1 MRMLTDLDSPE
12 QGEPVAA
19 GPVGL
24 AAVFEP
30 RRVAL
35 VGASDQP
42 GKMGELFW
50 RNLSSFPGDVIPV
63 TASAAT
69 VDGRPAYPTLS
80 DVDGEI
86 DLAVVVVPAPAVP
99 GVLRDAAAK
108 GVRAAV
114 VISGGFAETGPEG
127 ARLQDEMIAAAHD
140 GGVRV
145 VGPNCFGIQNC
156 DLPLNASMA
165 AGEPLGGGGI
175 TLATQSGA
183 YGMAIYA
190 LGLDERTR
198 FAKVYAAGNKAD
210 IADAEVLRYLRAD
223 PASRTLCFF
232 LESLPDGR
240 AFYEEARL
248 TTPHKP
254 VIVAKTGRSAAGARA
269 ALSHTGALAGRGAVG
284 RAAFAQAGII
294 EARTGLEMMD
304 VARALDAQPPPAGPR
319 VAVITNSGGTGVEL
333 ADLLA
338 EEGLEVPELSAAL
351 QRELRA
357 CLPAFASA
365 RNPVDM
371 TPVWTRF
378 AELYP
383 MLVERLARSGE
394 VDAVVPV
401 LLQRSA
407 LDEQVAIGVRDVVAR
422 LRADGVPVPVYVCW
436 VAPRAA
442 RPNADLLAEAGVPCF
457 DWPERTARALGHAAR
472 YGQARFEV
480 RPSRPAPP
488 RPPGLPFL
496 EPGLLDA
503 GAGAAL
509 LGAFDIP
516 TVESV
521 ICETAD
527 GAAAA
532 AVGLG
537 FPVVAKAL
545 HPELVHKS
553 DRGGVRVGL
562 ADHGD
567 VQAAASELLDLAPG
581 GRVLVQRQASGI
593 EVVVGG
599 IRDPQ
604 FGPAVMVGL
613 GGVLVEVLGDVAF
626 ALAPLRADEARRL
639 VERLQGFAALT
650 GARGR
655 EAVDL
660 DALAR
665 VVCAVGDLLVA
676 VPEVAELDLNP
687 VLGRAAGCVAVDWR
701 IVVALPGSGAGP
713 DSPCGGGEGTP
724 SSS

>member
-1 MRMLTDLDSPE
+1 MRVLTDLDPASPAR
-12 QGEPVAA
+12 PA
-19 GPVGL
+19 GL

-50 RNLSSFPGDVIPV
+50 RNLSAFPGEVVPV
-63 TASAAT
+63 TASSARVGGHT
-69 VDGRPAYPTLS
+69 AYPTLR

-86 DLAVVVVPAPAVP
+86 DLAVIVVPAPAVP

-127 ARLQDEMIAAAHD
+127 ARLQDELTTIARE

-145 VGPNCFGIQNC
+145 VGPNCFGVQNC

-165 AGEPLGGGGI
+165 AGEPRGGGGI

-254 VIVAKTGRSAAGARA
+254 VIVAKTGRSVAGARA
-269 ALSHTGALAGRGAVG
+269 AISHTGALAGRGAVG

-294 EARTGLEMMD
+294 EARSGLEMMD

-319 VAVITNSGGTGVEL
+319 VAIVTNSGGTGVEL

-338 EEGLEVPELSAAL
+338 DEGLEVPELSAGL
-351 QRELRA
+351 QRELGGH
-357 CLPAFASA
+357 LPAFASP
-365 RNPVDM
+365 RNPIDM

-383 MLVERLARSGE
+383 LLVERLARSGE

-407 LDEQVAIGVRDVVAR
+407 LDERVAVGLRDAVAR

-442 RPNADLLAEAGVPCF
+442 RPNADLLAEGGVPCF

-472 YGQARFEV
+472 YGRARAEV
-480 RPSRPAPP
+480 RAPRPAPSRPADGPTLA
-488 RPPGLPFL
+488 PGLV
-496 EPGLLDA
+496 DT

-509 LGAFDIP
+509 LGAFGVA

-521 ICETAD
+521 ICGTAD
-527 GAAAA
+527 AAAEA
-532 AVGLG
+532 AAGLG
-537 FPVVAKAL
+537 FPAVAKAL

-553 DRGGVRVGL
+553 DQGGVRVGL
-562 ADHGD
+562 VGGD
-567 VQAAASELLDLAPG
+567 EVRRAATQLLDLAPG
-581 GRVLVQRQASGI
+581 GRVLVQRQADGI

-599 IRDPQ
+599 IRDPH

-613 GGVLVEVLGDVAF
+613 GGVLVELLGDVAF
-626 ALAPLRADEARRL
+626 ALAPLGPDEARRL
-639 VERLQGFAALT
+639 LGRLRGFPALA

-665 VVCAVGDLLVA
+665 VVSAVGDLLVA
-676 VPEVAELDLNP
+676 MPEVAELDLNP
-687 VLGRAAGCVAVDWR
+687 VLATAAGCVAVDWR
-701 IVVALPGSGAGP
+701 VVVSALAGF
-713 DSPCGGGEGTP
+713 GGGQNSPYEGSERPTP
-724 SSS
+724 SP

>member
-1 MRMLTDLDSPE
+1 MRVLTE
-12 QGEPVAA
+12 GGAA
-19 GPVGL
+19 SEGRPGAL
-24 AAVFEP
+24 SALFEP

-50 RNLSSFPGDVIPV
+50 RNLSSFPGEVVPI
-63 TASAAT
+63 TTGAASVA
-69 VDGRPAYPTLS
+69 GRKAYPSLL
-80 DVDGEI
+80 DVEGEI

-99 GVLRDAAAK
+99 GVMRDAAAK

-114 VISGGFAETGPEG
+114 VITGGFAEAGPEG
-127 ARLQDEMIAAAHD
+127 VRLQEELVAAARQ

-145 VGPNCFGIQNC
+145 VGPNCFGVQNC

-165 AGEPLGGGGI
+165 TGEPLGGGGI

-210 IADAEVLRYLRAD
+210 IADGEVLRYLRQD

-248 TTPHKP
+248 TTPQKP

-269 ALSHTGALAGRGAVG
+269 AQSHTGALAGSEAVG
-284 RAAFAQAGII
+284 RAAFEQAGIVQ
-294 EARTGLEMMD
+294 ARSGLEMMD

-319 VAVITNSGGTGVEL
+319 IAIVTNSGGTGVEL
-333 ADLLA
+333 ADLLG
-338 EEGLEVPELSAAL
+338 EEGLEVPELSAEL
-351 QRELRA
+351 QAELRPH
-357 CLPAFASA
+357 LPAFASS

-383 MLVERLARSGE
+383 FLVERLARSGE

-407 LDEQVAIGVRDVVAR
+407 LDDKVALALRDTVAR
-422 LRADGVPVPVYVCW
+422 LRAEGVEVPVYVCW
-436 VAPRAA
+436 VAPRCA
-442 RPNADLLAEAGVPCF
+442 RANADLLQEAGVPCF
-457 DWPERTARALGHAAR
+457 EWPERTARALGHAVR
-472 YGQARFEV
+472 YGQARV
-480 RPSRPAPP
+480 RVGLPRVFPSRPA
-488 RPPGLPFL
+488 GFAAL
-496 EPGLLDA
+496 
-503 GAGAAL
+503 GAGLVDAETGARL
-509 LGAFDIP
+509 LATFGVP

-521 ICETAD
+521 TCRTAAEASL
-527 GAAAA
+527 AADR
-532 AVGLG
+532 LG
-537 FPVVAKAL
+537 YPVVAKAL
-545 HPELVHKS
+545 HPDLVHKS
-553 DRGGVRVGL
+553 DVGGVLVGL
-562 ADHGD
+562 GD
-567 VQAAASELLDLAPG
+567 AAAAYQAASNLLALVPG
-581 GRVLVQRQASGI
+581 GEVLVQRQANGI

-599 IRDPQ
+599 IQDAQ

-613 GGVLVEVLGDVAF
+613 GGLLVEVLGDVAF
-626 ALAPLRADEARRL
+626 ALAPLGQDEARRL
-639 VERLQGFAALT
+639 IARLRGFPALT

-660 DALAR
+660 DALAA
-665 VVCAVGDLLVA
+665 VVCAVGNLLVA
-676 VPEVAELDLNP
+676 VPEIAELDLNP
-687 VLGRAAGCVAVDWR
+687 LFATGRECVAVDWR
-701 IVVALPGSGAGP
+701 VLVGNPPGQDHAIGGNWTAQGGAAR
-713 DSPCGGGEGTP
+713 SL
-724 SSS
+724 SS

>member
-1 MRMLTDLDSPE
+1 MRVLTDLDP
-12 QGEPVAA
+12 PAA
-19 GPVGL
+19 ARPTGL
-24 AAVFEP
+24 EAVFEP

-50 RNLSSFPGDVIPV
+50 RNLSSFPGEVVPV

-69 VDGRPAYPTLS
+69 VDGRTAYKRLA
-80 DVDGEI
+80 DIDGEI

-114 VISGGFAETGPEG
+114 VISGGFAETGPDG
-127 ARLQDEMIAAAHD
+127 ARLQDELTAIARA

-165 AGEPLGGGGI
+165 AGDPLGGGGI

-198 FAKVYAAGNKAD
+198 FAKIYAAGNKAD

-232 LESLPDGR
+232 MESLPDGR
-240 AFYEEARL
+240 AFCEEARL

-254 VIVAKTGRSAAGARA
+254 VVVAKTGRSAAGARA
-269 ALSHTGALAGRGAVG
+269 AISHTGALAGRGAIG

-294 EARTGLEMMD
+294 EARSGLEMMD
-304 VARALDAQPPPAGPR
+304 VARALDAQPLPAGPR
-319 VAVITNSGGTGVEL
+319 VAIVTNSGGTGVEL

-338 EEGLEVPELSAAL
+338 DEGLEVPELSAGL
-351 QRELRA
+351 QRELRSH
-357 CLPAFASA
+357 LPAFASP
-365 RNPVDM
+365 RNPIDM
-371 TPVWTRF
+371 TPVWARF

-383 MLVERLARSGE
+383 MLVERLARCGE

-407 LDEQVAIGVRDVVAR
+407 LDQRVAEGLRGAVAR
-422 LRADGVPVPVYVCW
+422 LRADDVRVPVYVCW

-442 RPNADLLAEAGVPCF
+442 RANADLLAEAGVPCF

-472 YGQARFEV
+472 YGRARVEV
-480 RPSRPAPP
+480 LPPRPAPL
-488 RPPGLPFL
+488 RPAALPALAPGLADV
-496 EPGLLDA
+496 ET
-503 GAGAAL
+503 GARL
-509 LGAFDIP
+509 LGAFGVP
-516 TVESV
+516 TVESM
-521 ICETAD
+521 ICRTAD
-527 GAAAA
+527 EAADAA
-532 AVGLG
+532 EGLG

-553 DRGGVRVGL
+553 DHGGVRVGL
-562 ADHGD
+562 AQRDEVHR
-567 VQAAASELLDLAPG
+567 AATQLLELAGG
-581 GRVLVQRQASGI
+581 GRVLVQRQVGGI

-613 GGVLVEVLGDVAF
+613 GGVLVEVLGDIAF
-626 ALAPLRADEARRL
+626 ALAPLGPDEARRL
-639 VERLQGFAALT
+639 LSRLRGFPVLA

-655 EAVDL
+655 AAIDL
-660 DALAR
+660 DALAG
-665 VVCAVGDLLVA
+665 VVSAVGDLMVA
-676 VPEVAELDLNP
+676 MPEIGELDLNP
-687 VLGRAAGCVAVDWR
+687 VLATAAGCVAVDWR
-701 IVVALPGSGAGP
+701 VVVSENGP
-713 DSPCGGGEGTP
+713 PRSRQ
-724 SSS
+724 

>member
-1 MRMLTDLDSPE
+1 
-12 QGEPVAA
+12 VA
-19 GPVGL
+19 
-24 AAVFEP
+24 
-30 RRVAL
+30 
-35 VGASDQP
+35 
-42 GKMGELFW
+42 
-50 RNLSSFPGDVIPV
+50 I
-63 TASAAT
+63 
-69 VDGRPAYPTLS
+69 
-80 DVDGEI
+80 
-86 DLAVVVVPAPAVP
+86 
-99 GVLRDAAAK
+99 
-108 GVRAAV
+108 
-114 VISGGFAETGPEG
+114 
-127 ARLQDEMIAAAHD
+127 
-140 GGVRV
+140 
-145 VGPNCFGIQNC
+145 
-156 DLPLNASMA
+156 
-165 AGEPLGGGGI
+165 
-175 TLATQSGA
+175 
-183 YGMAIYA
+183 
-190 LGLDERTR
+190 
-198 FAKVYAAGNKAD
+198 
-210 IADAEVLRYLRAD
+210 
-223 PASRTLCFF
+223 
-232 LESLPDGR
+232 
-240 AFYEEARL
+240 
-248 TTPHKP
+248 
-254 VIVAKTGRSAAGARA
+254 
-269 ALSHTGALAGRGAVG
+269 
-284 RAAFAQAGII
+284 
-294 EARTGLEMMD
+294 
-304 VARALDAQPPPAGPR
+304 
-319 VAVITNSGGTGVEL
+319 ITNSGGTGVEL

-357 CLPAFASA
+357 CLPAFASP

-407 LDEQVAIGVRDVVAR
+407 LDERVAMGVRDAVAR
-422 LRADGVPVPVYVCW
+422 LRNDVVPVPVYVCW

-442 RPNADLLAEAGVPCF
+442 RPNADLLAEAGIPCF

-472 YGQARFEV
+472 YGRARLEV
-480 RPSRPAPP
+480 RPAGPAPP
-488 RPPGLPFL
+488 RPTGLPPL
-496 EPGLLDA
+496 APGLLDA

-562 ADHGD
+562 SGHGE
-567 VQAAASELLDLAPG
+567 VLAAASDLLALAPG
-581 GRVLVQRQASGI
+581 GRVLVQRQAGGI

-701 IVVALPGSGAGP
+701 IVVALAGSGAGP

-724 SSS
+724 SSP

>member
-1 MRMLTDLDSPE
+1 MLTDLDP
-12 QGEPVAA
+12 QDHRGPGAA
-19 GPVGL
+19 PPTGL

-50 RNLSSFPGDVIPV
+50 RNLASFPGEVVPV
-63 TASAAT
+63 TASAFS
-69 VDGRPAYPTLS
+69 VDGHTAYPRLG

-86 DLAVVVVPAPAVP
+86 DLAVIVVPAPAVP

-108 GVRAAV
+108 GVRAVV

-127 ARLQDEMIAAAHD
+127 ARLQDELTAIARE

-145 VGPNCFGIQNC
+145 VGPNCFGVQNC

-240 AFYEEARL
+240 AFCEEARL

-269 ALSHTGALAGRGAVG
+269 AISHTGALAGSGTVG

-294 EARTGLEMMD
+294 EARSGLEMMD

-319 VAVITNSGGTGVEL
+319 VAIVTNSGGTGVEL

-338 EEGLEVPELSAAL
+338 EEGLEVPELSVGL
-351 QRELRA
+351 QGELRDQ
-357 CLPAFASA
+357 LPAFASP
-365 RNPVDM
+365 RNPIDM

-407 LDEQVAIGVRDVVAR
+407 LDERVAVGLAAAVAR
-422 LRADGVPVPVYVCW
+422 LRADGVRVPVYVCW

-442 RPNADLLAEAGVPCF
+442 RANADLLAEAGVPCF
-457 DWPERTARALGHAAR
+457 EWPERTARALGHAVR
-472 YGQARFEV
+472 YGQARVEV
-480 RPSRPAPP
+480 RPPRAAPP
-488 RPPGLPFL
+488 RPAGLPTPA
-496 EPGLLDA
+496 PGVMDVEA
-503 GAGAAL
+503 GAGL
-509 LGAFDIP
+509 LRVFGVR

-521 ICETAD
+521 ICETAEE
-527 GAAAA
+527 A
-532 AVGLG
+532 AVVADELG
-537 FPVVAKAL
+537 FPVVAKVL
-545 HPELVHKS
+545 HPDLVHKT
-553 DRGGVRVGL
+553 DQGGVRVGL
-562 ADHGD
+562 AHRDT
-567 VQAAASELLDLAPG
+567 VRRAAAELLDLAPG
-581 GRVLVQRQASGI
+581 GRVLVQRQAGGL
-593 EVVVGG
+593 EMVVGG

-613 GGVLVEVLGDVAF
+613 GGVLVEALGDIAF
-626 ALAPLRADEARRL
+626 ALAPLGPDEARRL
-639 VERLQGFAALT
+639 IGRLQGFPALA

-655 EAVDL
+655 PAVDL
-660 DALAR
+660 DALAG
-665 VVCAVGDLLVA
+665 VVSAVGDLLVA

-687 VLGRAAGCVAVDWR
+687 VLATAAGCVAVDWR
-701 IVVALPGSGAGP
+701 VVV
-713 DSPCGGGEGTP
+713 
-724 SSS
+724 

>member
-1 MRMLTDLDSPE
+1 MRVLTDRESFVPS
-12 QGEPVAA
+12 
-19 GPVGL
+19 GPTGL
-24 AAVFEP
+24 SAVFEP

-50 RNLSSFPGDVIPV
+50 RNLSSFPGEVIPV
-63 TASAAT
+63 TASATTIGGCRAYPSLRH
-69 VDGRPAYPTLS
+69 VDG
-80 DVDGEI
+80 DI
-86 DLAVVVVPAPAVP
+86 DLAVVVVPAPSVP
-99 GVLRDAAAK
+99 GVLHDAAAK

-114 VISGGFAETGPEG
+114 VVTGGFAEAGPEG
-127 ARLQDEMIAAAHD
+127 ARLQGEMLAAARE

-145 VGPNCFGIQNC
+145 VGPNCFGLQNC

-165 AGEPLGGGGI
+165 AGEPRGGGGI

-190 LGLDERTR
+190 LGIDERTR

-210 IADAEVLRYLRAD
+210 IADSEVLRYLRGD
-223 PASRTLCFF
+223 TASRTLCFF

-269 ALSHTGALAGRGAVG
+269 AQSHTGALAGSGAVG
-284 RAAFAQAGII
+284 RAAFVQAGIV
-294 EARTGLEMMD
+294 EARSGLEMID
-304 VARALDAQPPPAGPR
+304 VARALDSQPLPAGPR
-319 VAVITNSGGTGVEL
+319 VAIVTNSGGTGVEM

-338 EEGLEVPELSAAL
+338 EEGLDVPELSAGL
-351 QRELRA
+351 QAELRA
-357 CLPAFASA
+357 HLPAFASP

-383 MLVERLARSGE
+383 LLVERLARSGE
-394 VDAVVPV
+394 VDAVVAV

-407 LDEQVAIGVRDVVAR
+407 LEEGVAIGVRDAVAR
-422 LRADGVPVPVYVCW
+422 LRADGVGVPVYVCW

-442 RPNADLLAEAGVPCF
+442 RANADLLQEAGVPCF
-457 DWPERTARALGHAAR
+457 EWPERTARAVGHAAR
-472 YGQARFEV
+472 YGRARGEV
-480 RPSRPAPP
+480 GPSRTAPP
-488 RPPGLPFL
+488 RPAGLPTLTPGLVDA
-496 EPGLLDA
+496 EPAARLL
-503 GAGAAL
+503 AAF
-509 LGAFDIP
+509 GVP

-521 ICETAD
+521 TCGT
-527 GAAAA
+527 AAA
-532 AVGLG
+532 AVHAAERLG
-537 FPVVAKAL
+537 FPVVAKAI

-553 DRGGVRVGL
+553 DVGGVRVGL
-562 ADHGD
+562 GHREE
-567 VQAAASELLDLAPG
+567 VQRAAAELLELAPG
-581 GRVLVQRQASGI
+581 ARVLLQRQASGI
-593 EVVVGG
+593 EAVVGG

-613 GGVLVEVLGDVAF
+613 GGVLVEVLADIAF
-626 ALAPLRADEARRL
+626 ALAPLGPDEARRL
-639 VERLQGFAALT
+639 LGRLRGFPALT

-655 EAVDL
+655 ETVDL

-665 VVCAVGDLLVA
+665 VVSAVGDLLVA
-676 VPEVAELDLNP
+676 VPEVAEVDLNP
-687 VLGRAAGCVAVDWR
+687 VLATARGCVAVDWR
-701 IVVALPGSGAGP
+701 VLVTAPGRPTRS
-713 DSPCGGGEGTP
+713 
-724 SSS
+724 